1 MAMEQNKPKVV
12 SDTTKH
18 LEANNLETH
27 VVVSHE
33 RHTEIQKRFD
43 KVDLRMDKMEEK
55 TDLQFTKIERIIVWS
70 MGTLFLT
77 LLTTLFTIV
86 YRGG

>member
-1 MAMEQNKPKVV
+1 MEKNQPKVI
-12 SDTTKH
+12 SDAQTH
-18 LEANNLETH
+18 LESSNLEAH

-43 KVDLRMDKMEEK
+43 KVDLRMDRMEEN
-55 TDLQFTKIERIIVWS
+55 TDRQFTKIERIIIWS
-70 MGTLFLT
+70 MGTLFIT

-86 YRGG
+86 YRAG

>member
-1 MAMEQNKPKVV
+1 MDNEPQRIPKDLATIE
-12 SDTTKH
+12 SQS
-18 LEANNLETH
+18 LETH

-33 RHTEIQKRFD
+33 RHEEIQKRFD
-43 KVDLRMDKMEEK
+43 RVHIRMDKMEENTEK
-55 TDLQFTKIERIIVWS
+55 QFTKIERIIIWS

-86 YRGG
+86 YRA

>member
-1 MAMEQNKPKVV
+1 MEQNKPKVI
-12 SDTTKH
+12 SDAQTH
-18 LEANNLETH
+18 LESSNLETH

-43 KVDLRMDKMEEK
+43 KVDVRMDRMEEK
-55 TDLQFTKIERIIVWS
+55 TDQQFSKIEKIIIWS
-70 MGTLFLT
+70 MGTLFIT

-86 YRGG
+86 YGNFK

>member
-1 MAMEQNKPKVV
+1 MEKNQPKVI
-12 SDTTKH
+12 TEEQFGA
-18 LEANNLETH
+18 EANNLETH

-43 KVDLRMDKMEEK
+43 KVDIRMDRMEEN
-55 TDLQFTKIERIIVWS
+55 TERQFTKIERIIIWS
-70 MGTLFLT
+70 MGTLFIT

-86 YRGG
+86 YRAG

>member
-1 MAMEQNKPKVV
+1 MEQNKPRVI
-12 SDTTKH
+12 SDAQTH
-18 LEANNLETH
+18 LESSNLETH

-43 KVDLRMDKMEEK
+43 KVDVRMDKMEER
-55 TDLQFTKIERIIVWS
+55 TDAQFTKIERIIIWS

-86 YRGG
+86 YRSN

>member
-1 MAMEQNKPKVV
+1 MEQNKPKVI
-12 SDTTKH
+12 SETATH
-18 LEANNLETH
+18 LEASNLETH

-43 KVDLRMDKMEEK
+43 KVDIRIDRMEENTEK
-55 TDLQFTKIERIIVWS
+55 QFTKIERIIIWS
-70 MGTLFLT
+70 MGTLFIT

-86 YRGG
+86 YRAG

>member
-1 MAMEQNKPKVV
+1 MEKNQPKVI
-12 SDTTKH
+12 TEGKFGA
-18 LEANNLETH
+18 EASNLETH

-43 KVDLRMDKMEEK
+43 KVDIRMDKMEEK
-55 TDLQFTKIERIIVWS
+55 TDAQFSKIEKIIIWS
-70 MGTLFLT
+70 MGTLFIT

-86 YRGG
+86 YGSFK

>member
-1 MAMEQNKPKVV
+1 MDNNPQRVPKDLA
-12 SDTTKH
+12 SI
-18 LEANNLETH
+18 ESQSLETH

-33 RHTEIQKRFD
+33 RHEEIQKRFD
-43 KVDLRMDKMEEK
+43 KVDIRMDKMETNTEK
-55 TDLQFTKIERIIVWS
+55 QFTKIERIIIWS

-86 YRGG
+86 YKAG